1 MYVRKEI
8 SEHTIFA
15 FLYVFCKMYFIIIFF
30 ESIVSIIMRKS
41 FRIMETFD
49 KQVIEFLNIKQRKFL
64 NPNHFY
70 YSHHYIGSKKYIFYS
85 KNDVYHDQ
93 YLCHYL
99 CHIFVWKWLNL

>member
-49 KQVIEFLNIKQRKFL
+49 KQVIEFLNIKQIMINICVIICVIFL
-64 NPNHFY
+64 Y
-70 YSHHYIGSKKYIFYS
+70 GSG
-85 KNDVYHDQ
+85 
-93 YLCHYL
+93 
-99 CHIFVWKWLNL
+99 